1 LDCCG
6 GNHGT
11 PFRPTRDRTRRGHTK
26 VADRY
31 SGDELDAALIA
42 ARRAIEFS
50 LKEISDAASAGR
62 AMFEAIDAARSIL
75 RNRA

>member
-1 LDCCG
+1 MA
-6 GNHGT
+6 
-11 PFRPTRDRTRRGHTK
+11 RRFDQRAIERAAVILK

-31 SGDELDAALIA
+31 SGDELDAALTA

-50 LKEISDAASAGR
+50 LKEISDAANARR
-62 AMFEAIDAARSIL
+62 AVFEAIDAARSIL

>member
-1 LDCCG
+1 MTC
-6 GNHGT
+6 H
-11 PFRPTRDRTRRGHTK
+11 FDRCAMERAAAILK

-31 SGDELDAALIA
+31 SGDELDAALMA

-50 LKEISDAASAGR
+50 LKEISDAANAGR

>member
-1 LDCCG
+1 MARHFDQHATERAAALL
-6 GNHGT
+6 
-11 PFRPTRDRTRRGHTK
+11 K

-31 SGDELDAALIA
+31 SGDELDAALMA
-42 ARRAIEFS
+42 ARRAIESS
-50 LKEISDAASAGR
+50 LKEISAAANVGR